1 MQRYYNDV
9 VRSTWNVLNILYQ
22 KILGMTLMIKREF
35 YKSRVDVGR
44 AFVEAMTS
52 SVPRK
57 YSFV

>member
-35 YKSRVDVGR
+35 YKIVLMLDGLLSRR
-44 AFVEAMTS
+44 
-52 SVPRK
+52 
-57 YSFV
+57 